1 MTEQNEELEYLRWRI
16 EKVEEF
22 NDSMAVINAEKA
34 AKIQALQA
42 DLETA
47 KAEIQELRK
56 QREESDAEK
65 KKL

>member
-1 MTEQNEELEYLRWRI
+1 MTEQNVELEYLRWRI